1 MAKTE
6 ILPNGNIRIR
16 VDYLFSYQGGRK
28 KILDK
33 GSTDNLDMSVLN
45 SIALAYRW
53 QSEIDNGEYKNIQ
66 ALADSLKIDQSYV
79 ARTIRL
85 AYLSPKIVRLF
96 LQGKA
101 PSGLSLSRLRQA
113 FPDDWKEQEDFF
125 GIQSA

>member
-1 MAKTE
+1 MATTE

-101 PSGLSLSRLRQA
+101 PSGLSLSRLLQA

>member
-1 MAKTE
+1 MATTE

-33 GSTDNLDMSVLN
+33 GSADNLDMSVLN

-101 PSGLSLSRLRQA
+101 PSGLSLSRLLQA

>member
-1 MAKTE
+1 MATTE

-28 KILDK
+28 KILDN

-101 PSGLSLSRLRQA
+101 PSGLSLSRLLQA